1 MPQPHFGL
9 SRRLALITLG
19 AAGGTFA
26 MTSTAAAVAAAT
38 PPDPTGSL
46 ERASERLRVAMLEGD
61 GKALDAMLHDLLNY
75 MHSSGHSQTKAD
87 VMRDLAGK
95 RFFAGLAY
103 PEQSFRVAGDV
114 GVVKL
119 TIDQVKN
126 LSGGATR
133 ASRIKV
139 LQSWTRSH
147 GDWRM
152 LTRASALIE
161 SPLMRPACPPPAA
174 FKAG

>member
-1 MPQPHFGL
+1 
-9 SRRLALITLG
+9 
-19 AAGGTFA
+19 
-26 MTSTAAAVAAAT
+26 
-38 PPDPTGSL
+38 
-46 ERASERLRVAMLEGD
+46 MLEGD
-61 GKALDAMLHDLLNY
+61 GRVLDAMLHDLLDY

-95 RFFAGLAY
+95 RFFASLTY
-103 PEQSFRVAGDV
+103 PEQAFHVAGDV

-126 LSGGATR
+126 LAEGATR

-139 LQSWTRSH
+139 LQSWTRTR
-147 GDWRM
+147 GDWKL

-161 SPLMRPACPPPAA
+161 SPLMRPTCPPVAA
-174 FKAG
+174 PKAG